1 MKSFMR
7 KFTFGYMGFLLLF
20 IIGGILLIIFSS
32 NEEVPEIDESQIAKT
47 PGLNTMLQVQEII
60 TLQQL
65 ESSLIN
71 IEVNPNR
78 DGESV
83 VIELQGNDFVSED
96 MLLKDSYNIFSSS
109 ISINDLSEGVLSWY
123 AKIDGE
129 NVNVL
134 TIEMTKSQMEQ
145 LKSSPYTD
153 IPSIAASYKKHDKL
167 K

>member
-7 KFTFGYMGFLLLF
+7 KFTVGYMGLLILF

-32 NEEVPEIDESQIAKT
+32 NEETPEIDESQIAKT
-47 PGLNTMLQVQEII
+47 PGLNTMLQVKEIL
-60 TLQQL
+60 TQQQL

-71 IEVNPNR
+71 IEVNPSR
-78 DGESV
+78 TGESV

-96 MLLKDSYNIFSSS
+96 MLLKDSFNIFSSFNS
-109 ISINDLSEGVLSWY
+109 IYDVNEAVLSWY
-123 AKIDGE
+123 AKIDGK

-134 TIEMTKSQMEQ
+134 TIQMTKSQMEK
-145 LKSSPYTD
+145 LKTSPYTD
-153 IPSIAASYKKHDKL
+153 IPSIAASYTKHEQL